1 MKKYFFNEDGT
12 IKLTRAIILVDVLT
26 FFLLLLIFMGQ
37 FKNQDL
43 TPRVTT
49 TTKKVT
55 TTTIKI
61 CKNCSIKFNRESLLL
76 EPNSSYPLED
86 LVDLKGVDI
95 FNVKF
100 SLSDKNIANIEL
112 VDGKISLVVKNTL
125 GSFTLTASYMDLEET
140 LNVSVNTSKLNSM
153 SFKNQAY
160 YVYPNEEIEIDLI
173 TDPLGY
179 DITNLD
185 IKIDNT
191 DVAEIIDNKRVKG
204 KVEGMTKIS
213 VNNNGLIA
221 SANLYVVKTKINIK
235 VRENYLYQEKDIIEY
250 NNKEVELLLQ
260 LDGEDK
266 DLTNENINFVIN
278 DLGNFKTEVSYV
290 GKSTSLENAYIYR
303 IKCTSISSKGEENN
317 YSLIEFNLSDGVRKE
332 FKIVRKQ

>member
-140 LNVSVNTSKLNSM
+140 LDVSVNTSKLNSM

-191 DVAEIIDNKRVKG
+191 DVAEIIDNKKVKG

-213 VNNNGLIA
+213 VNNNGLTA

>member
-191 DVAEIIDNKRVKG
+191 DVAEIIDNKKVKG